1 LAAIAQPMFNS
12 LPVVLAATWFSM
24 SERDVATAIASLFNP
39 LGNALGQ
46 VNVIDFLPPSS
57 KFKNGLIYHILLL
70 ISLKFNV

>member
-1 LAAIAQPMFNS
+1 MAALAQPMFNS

-46 VNVIDFLPPSS
+46 VAKEYHAPAFNLQTILFVTFCLNV
-57 KFKNGLIYHILLL
+57 
-70 ISLKFNV
+70 